1 MWIASEQAHFKHQKK
16 KKKNIW
22 NIQKGKLCL
31 NVFSILVF
39 VTSNN
44 KKLQHELLVE
54 QVSSV
59 RKE

>member
-1 MWIASEQAHFKHQKK
+1 M
-16 KKKNIW
+16 
-22 NIQKGKLCL
+22 QKGKLCL
-31 NVFSILVF
+31 SAFSILVF

-44 KKLQHELLVE
+44 KKLQHDLLVE